1 MTESTT
7 QSLRFQVQSKEQRQ
21 FYATLNKRV
30 NRFFKDQQ
38 LSKKANTEMIV
49 KTIVFITAYVGG
61 FGLIL
66 ALQPGWTLALIL
78 WAVMGLAISG
88 IGMSIMHD
96 AIHGA
101 YSKNDWVN
109 RLMGYTLNLAGGA
122 TINWY
127 WQHNYLHHT
136 YTNITDW
143 DEDIEDK
150 GALKFSP
157 HTKTKWFHK
166 LQQVYAF
173 FFYGLLTLYWV
184 VGKDF
189 VQFFRYTKNGVNK
202 YSRRMTQFIFVQIV
216 ALKIA
221 YFAVFFYVPI
231 YLVGIPAT
239 QVVVGFLLMHF
250 IAGVVLTVIFQLA
263 HSVEGTDH
271 PMPDEEGNIQNAWAI
286 HEMNTTVNFAT
297 GNRLLSWYVGG
308 LNYQVEHHLFP
319 HICHVHYPKIAPI
332 VRETAEEYGVPY
344 MVNDTLKGAI
354 RSHLKL
360 LARYGEL
367 PSMDEAIV

>member
-157 HTKTKWFHK
+157 HTQTKWFHK

-231 YLVGIPAT
+231 YLIGIPTT